1 MDTLKEVIIVSSIV
15 EDNLYAHMQM
25 PQIIQVRVRYEP
37 LQEISSNNDDKR
49 KAFYEKKLA
58 RLKLIQDICK

>member
-1 MDTLKEVIIVSSIV
+1 MDTLKEVIIVSTIL
-15 EDNLYAHMQM
+15 EDNLYADMQM